1 MSRLSLDVSALRVE
15 TFGTGLAVVS
25 AALGAETYPDC
36 PTATGC
42 TCVTACQSLVR
53 ACPETATLAQGVA

>member
-1 MSRLSLDVSALRVE
+1 MNRLSLDVSALQVE
-15 TFGTGLAVVS
+15 TFGTGLAAFSS
-25 AALGAETYPDC
+25 AVGAETYPDC

-42 TCVTACQSLVR
+42 TCVDACQSAVG